1 MPLPFRVFAMTAV
14 FQSWPGMKQ
23 WFTSAGMVPSPP
35 TTSSVATQPSAT
47 PWKSSHRRGPSAYA
61 RPTTRMQT
69 VGSTPIDPRASRVLA
84 IVFVT
89 VFLDLVG
96 FGIVI
101 PLFPFYVESM
111 GGTARTVGFL
121 FACFSFTQLVATPLL
136 GRLSDRVGR
145 RRVILVSLLGNAVAM
160 VLFAIAT
167 SQLLLP
173 LLFAS
178 RILAG
183 GTAGNLAA
191 CQATVADVTS
201 GEQRT
206 RGMGRLG
213 AGIGLGLVLG
223 PVIGSTLSHF
233 GPWAPPL
240 GAAALATADFVAAFF
255 LMPETREIVP
265 LGKIAVKGSAALAAV
280 LGQRRLLTV
289 LGLYFCTFLYMT
301 TMQVALALLAK
312 ERLDWGEKQIGAIFG
327 GYGAIT
333 FTVQGILIS
342 RISRLYGPIRTVTFA
357 ALLSAAGLVTIA
369 FAHQPIS
376 LLAGIFVL
384 ALGLGI
390 TQPLLSSIASEYA
403 AAESRGAVLGFAQS
417 AGGLARTIGPT
428 LSGFL
433 YVGFGA
439 GAPFAAG
446 AVVAVVG
453 AALTITLWKTP
464 A

>member
-1 MPLPFRVFAMTAV
+1 M
-14 FQSWPGMKQ
+14 QI
-23 WFTSAGMVPSPP
+23 
-35 TTSSVATQPSAT
+35 VA
-47 PWKSSHRRGPSAYA
+47 
-61 RPTTRMQT
+61 
-69 VGSTPIDPRASRVLA
+69 STPLDARASRVLG
-84 IVFVT
+84 IVFMT

-101 PLFPFYVESM
+101 PLFPFYVKSM

-121 FACFSFTQLVATPLL
+121 FSCFSFTQLVATPLL

-160 VLFAIAT
+160 VLFALAT
-167 SQLLLP
+167 SKLLLP

-191 CQATVADVTS
+191 CQATVADVTT
-201 GEQRT
+201 GEHRT

-240 GAAALATADFVAAFF
+240 GAAALATLDFIAAFF
-255 LMPETREIVP
+255 WMPETRVR
-265 LGKIAVKGSAALAAV
+265 GDAATARPKASLATV
-280 LGQRRLLTV
+280 LSQRRLLTV

-301 TMQVALALLAK
+301 TMQVALALLTK
-312 ERLDWGEKQIGAIFG
+312 ERLGWGEREIGAVFG

-342 RISRLYGPIRTVTFA
+342 RIAGYFGPLRTVSIA
-357 ALLSAAGLVTIA
+357 ALLSAVGLATIGLSHHPGPLLVGLFILA
-369 FAHQPIS
+369 F
-376 LLAGIFVL
+376 
-384 ALGLGI
+384 GLGV
-390 TQPLLSSIASEYA
+390 TQPLLSSIASELA
-403 AAESRGAVLGFAQS
+403 GAEQRGAVLGFAQS

-433 YVGFGA
+433 YVGLGA
-439 GAPFAAG
+439 GAPFLGG
-446 AVVAVVG
+446 AIVAVIG
-453 AALTITLWKTP
+453 AALTVTLSRAPPEP
-464 A
+464 ALPAA

>member
-1 MPLPFRVFAMTAV
+1 
-14 FQSWPGMKQ
+14 
-23 WFTSAGMVPSPP
+23 
-35 TTSSVATQPSAT
+35 
-47 PWKSSHRRGPSAYA
+47 
-61 RPTTRMQT
+61 MQT
-69 VGSTPIDPRASRVLA
+69 VASTPLDRRASRVLG
-84 IVFVT
+84 IVFMT

-101 PLFPFYVESM
+101 PLFPFYVKSM

-121 FACFSFTQLVATPLL
+121 FSCFSFTQLIATPLL

-145 RRVILVSLLGNAVAM
+145 RRVILVSLLGNAIAM
-160 VLFAIAT
+160 VLFALAT

-191 CQATVADVTS
+191 CQATVADVTT
-201 GEQRT
+201 GDQRT

-240 GAAALATADFVAAFF
+240 GAAALATLDLVAAFF
-255 LMPETREIVP
+255 WMPETRQIVP
-265 LGKIAVKGSAALAAV
+265 GDSAAKKPNATLATI

-301 TMQVALALLAK
+301 TMQVALALLTK
-312 ERLDWGEKQIGAIFG
+312 ERLGWGEREIGAVFG

-333 FTVQGILIS
+333 FLVQGVLIS
-342 RISRLYGPIRTVTFA
+342 RISNVFGPLRTVTIS
-357 ALLSAAGLVTIA
+357 ALLSAVGLATIA
-369 FAHQPIS
+369 LAHRSGP
-376 LLAGIFVL
+376 LLVGLFIL

-390 TQPLLSSIASEYA
+390 TQPLLSSIASELA
-403 AAESRGAVLGFAQS
+403 GAERRGAVLGFAQS

-433 YVGFGA
+433 YVGLGA
-439 GAPFAAG
+439 GAPFAGG
-446 AVVAVVG
+446 ALVAVLA
-453 AALTITLWKTP
+453 AALTITLWKAPPPEP
-464 A
+464 AS

>member
-1 MPLPFRVFAMTAV
+1 M
-14 FQSWPGMKQ
+14 
-23 WFTSAGMVPSPP
+23 SPR
-35 TTSSVATQPSAT
+35 S
-47 PWKSSHRRGPSAYA
+47 PSAYA
-61 RPTTRMQT
+61 RPTTRMQIAT
-69 VGSTPIDPRASRVLA
+69 STPIDPRASRVLG

-101 PLFPFYVESM
+101 PLFPFYVKSM

-121 FACFSFTQLVATPLL
+121 FSCFSFTQLVATPLL

-145 RRVILVSLLGNAVAM
+145 RRVVLVSLLGNAVAM
-160 VLFAIAT
+160 VLFALAT

-201 GEQRT
+201 GEHRT

-240 GAAALATADFVAAFF
+240 GAAALAAADFVAAFF
-255 LMPETREIVP
+255 LMPETRAVVP
-265 LGKIAVKGSAALAAV
+265 AGRAAAKPGASLVAI

-301 TMQVALALLAK
+301 TLQVALALLAK
-312 ERLDWGEKQIGAIFG
+312 ERLDWGEKQIGAVFG

-333 FTVQGILIS
+333 FTVQGLLIG
-342 RISRLYGPIRTVTFA
+342 RISSVYGPVRTVTFS
-357 ALLSAAGLVTIA
+357 ALLGAGGLATIA
-369 FAHQPIS
+369 FAHRPSS
-376 LLAGIFVL
+376 LLAGLFVL
-384 ALGLGI
+384 GVGLGI

-403 AAESRGAVLGFAQS
+403 GAERRGAVLGFAQS
-417 AGGLARTIGPT
+417 AGGLARTIGPMM
-428 LSGFL
+428 SGFL
-433 YVGFGA
+433 YVGLGA

-446 AVVAVVG
+446 ALVAVVG
-453 AALTITLWKTP
+453 AGLTITLWRAP
-464 A
+464 P